1 MNQMSRQYFQNKNL
15 TCREYGQP
23 FTFAA
28 AIASYR
34 ESKLFSDPK
43 NKPCGDLLRLAIISD
58 AAKAA
63 SFDDLRYC

>member
-1 MNQMSRQYFQNKNL
+1 MNQTSRQYFQNKNL
-15 TCREYGQP
+15 TCRNCGQP
-23 FTFAA
+23 ITFAA
-28 AIASYR
+28 AIACYR

-43 NKPCGDLLRLAIISD
+43 KPCGDLLRLAIVSD